1 MKHIKYLFLI
11 LSTIFIFE
19 MVNPNQAKAAD
30 PTPCTITSDVV
41 KKASTGGTDAIDNG
55 CDTKPDLYEI
65 KIFKLYLCTSLP
77 TEPTTSSTV
86 DLTPCSQIFNSDS
99 GATAIVTPGVDVVLD
114 GAYTRPPNGTYTH
127 GYAYMD
133 NTFGITWAGELSAQ
147 MTGMTGGTGVFCGT
161 VAGSGTHAK
170 GSTHSNSSVCGA
182 SAITAGKFTETLAHF
197 GSPTATFDPDAVA
210 EDINGTTADI
220 FGYLVDSNE
229 HLAENTGEVDKLEGL
244 VTFADAVVITADTT
258 SLSMTFNVGE
268 GMHLSEASSKLLIG
282 SGPFQAIMTAN

>member
-11 LSTIFIFE
+11 LFTIFIFE
-19 MVNPNQAKAAD
+19 MVNPNQAEAA
-30 PTPCTITSDVV
+30 CTVTDGVVSESD
-41 KKASTGGTDAIDNG
+41 IDSG
-55 CDTKPDLYEI
+55 CDSQPALYEI
-65 KIFKLYLCTSLP
+65 VIYELYLCTSSP
-77 TEPTTSSTV
+77 IEPTISSTV
-86 DLTPCSQIFNSDS
+86 DLTPCSQVFNSDT
-99 GATAIVTPGVDVVLD
+99 GATASVSQGSEIVLD
-114 GAYTRPPNGTYTH
+114 GTYTRPPVGTYTH

-133 NTFGITWAGELSAQ
+133 NTFGITWAGELSAS

-182 SAITAGKFTETLAHF
+182 SAITAGKFTETLAQF
-197 GSPTATFDPDAVA
+197 GSSSDDFDPDVVRP
-210 EDINGTTADI
+210 DINGTTADI
-220 FGYLVDSNE
+220 SGFLVDSNE

-268 GMHLSEASSKLLIG
+268 GMHLFDDGSNNLQIG
-282 SGPFQAIMTAN
+282 SGPFEAIMTAN

>member
-1 MKHIKYLFLI
+1 MKHFKYLFLI
-11 LSTIFIFE
+11 LSLIFIFE
-19 MVNPNQAKAAD
+19 IVNPNQAEAA
-30 PTPCTITSDVV
+30 CTVTDGVVSESD
-41 KKASTGGTDAIDNG
+41 IDNG
-55 CDTKPDLYEI
+55 CDSNPALYEI
-65 KIFKLYLCTSLP
+65 VIYKLYLCTSIP
-77 TEPTTSSTV
+77 TEPTISSTV
-86 DLTPCSQIFNSDS
+86 DLTPCSQVFNSES
-99 GATAIVTPGVDVVLD
+99 GATASVNQGSEIVLD
-114 GAYTRPPNGTYTH
+114 GTYTRPPVGTYTH

-133 NTFGITWAGELSAQ
+133 NTFGITWAGELSAS

-197 GSPTATFDPDAVA
+197 GSPAAAFDPDAVA
-210 EDINGTTADI
+210 EDINDTTADI

-244 VTFADAVVITADTT
+244 VTFADPVVITADTT

-268 GMHLSEASSKLLIG
+268 GMHLSDDGTNKLQIG
-282 SGPFQAIMTAN
+282 SGPFQAIMTAF

>member
-1 MKHIKYLFLI
+1 MKHFKYLFLI
-11 LSTIFIFE
+11 LSLFFVFE
-19 MVNPNQAKAAD
+19 IVNPNQAEAA
-30 PTPCTITSDVV
+30 CTVTDGVVSESD
-41 KKASTGGTDAIDNG
+41 IDSG
-55 CDTKPDLYEI
+55 CDSNPALYEI
-65 KIFKLYLCTSLP
+65 VIYKLYLCTSIP

-86 DLTPCSQIFNSDS
+86 DLTPCSQVFNSES
-99 GATAIVTPGVDVVLD
+99 GATASVSQGSEIVLD
-114 GAYTRPPNGTYTH
+114 GTYTRPPVGTYTH

-133 NTFGITWAGELSAQ
+133 NTFGITWAGELSAS

-197 GSPTATFDPDAVA
+197 GSPLATFDPDAVA
-210 EDINGTTADI
+210 EDINDTSADI

-244 VTFADAVVITADTT
+244 VTFADAVVVNVDTT

-268 GMHLSEASSKLLIG
+268 GMHLSNDGSDNLQIG